1 MDLRGAA
8 PPSPETVL
16 VHAPTGRDA
25 ALIASILS
33 RAGHRVTSEDSVE
46 VLCERLGANGAVA
59 IVAEEAL
66 TPVAMRCLLETLGA
80 QPSWS
85 DFPLVILTSVL
96 AMQRPAQPMLQSL
109 RERGNVTLLER
120 PVHPMTLLSAVET
133 AVRARRRQYEVR
145 DYLDARARAEEHA
158 RQVQKME
165 AVGQL
170 AGGVAHEVNNMM
182 TVVLGFGE
190 FALSRLRRA
199 EGVGGHVDT
208 VALRGEVEEMVKAG
222 KRSAAITQQLLAFSR
237 RQRREAVRMQLRD
250 VVRDLGD
257 LLRQLVGASIT
268 ITTRFP
274 DDLPVVRVD
283 RTQIEQVIINLVINA
298 RDAIDGSGSI
308 TISGERVELG
318 EAFMRRHRLTSVRD
332 GGWVQLAIS
341 DTGRGMDRETQEH
354 AFEPFFTT
362 KAVGTGTGLGL
373 STAYGIIKQSDGY
386 IWLYS
391 EPGIGTTVKVY
402 LPESGGEVL
411 RAEAPA
417 PAAAASGET
426 ILVVEDEPVVRSLAR
441 MALEEVGYSVIE
453 ASDGVAALGLLQ
465 QDGVPVQLVLTD
477 VVMPGMGGQALAK
490 ILRSDRP
497 DLPLLFMSGYQGEDV
512 TDRGLLEPGA
522 AFIQKPFAPKELTRR
537 VRELLDARTTEQ
549 PVRPGK

>member
-1 MDLRGAA
+1 MRPRGTPAA
-8 PPSPETVL
+8 PAETVL
-16 VHAPTGRDA
+16 LHAPTGRDA
-25 ALIASILS
+25 ALIGSILS
-33 RAGHRVTSEDSVE
+33 RAGHSVAE
-46 VLCERLGANGAVA
+46 EATVEALCLRIGDDGAVA
-59 IVAEEAL
+59 ILAEEAL
-66 TPVAMRCLLETLGA
+66 TPAALRCLLDTLNA

-85 DFPLVILTSVL
+85 DFPLVVLTSVL
-96 AMQRPAQPMLQSL
+96 AMQQPSQPLLRTL

-133 AVRARRRQYEVR
+133 TVRARRRQYEVR
-145 DYLDARARAEEHA
+145 DYLDARERAEEHA

-199 EGVGGHVDT
+199 EAHDQALDAA
-208 VALRGEVEEMVKAG
+208 ALRSEVEEMVKAG

-237 RQRREAVRMQLRD
+237 RQRHQAVPLRLQEI
-250 VVRDLGD
+250 VRDIAE
-257 LLRQLVGASIT
+257 LLRRLVGASID
-268 ITTRFP
+268 ISIRLP
-274 DDLPVVRVD
+274 DGLPVVCVD

-298 RDAIDGSGSI
+298 RDAMEGPGSI
-308 TISGERVELG
+308 TISGETTELG
-318 EAFMRRHRLTSVRD
+318 EAFMARHRVGAVR
-332 GGWVQLAIS
+332 GGRWVQLTVS

-362 KAVGTGTGLGL
+362 KPVGAGTGLGL
-373 STAYGIIKQSDGY
+373 STAYGIIKQSGGY

-402 LPESGGEVL
+402 LPESDGEAS
-411 RAEAPA
+411 RSE
-417 PAAAASGET
+417 PAATGDAAGRET
-426 ILVVEDEPVVRSLAR
+426 ILVVEDEPVVRRLAR
-441 MALEEVGYSVIE
+441 VALEEVGYAVIE
-453 ASDGVAALGLLQ
+453 AADGVEALAALQRTDHSIQFILS
-465 QDGVPVQLVLTD
+465 D
-477 VVMPGMGGQALAK
+477 VVMPGMGGQELAR

-497 DLPLLFMSGYQGEDV
+497 ELPLLFMSGYQGEDV

-522 AFIQKPFAPKELTRR
+522 AFIQKPFAPQELTRR
-537 VRELLDARTTEQ
+537 VRSLLDERR
-549 PVRPGK
+549 VSR

>member
-1 MDLRGAA
+1 MDLRGAS

-16 VHAPTGRDA
+16 LHAPTGRDA
-25 ALIASILS
+25 ALMTSILS
-33 RAGHRVTSEDSVE
+33 RAGHRVSSEESVE
-46 VLCERLGANGAVA
+46 ALCARLASSGAVA
-59 IVAEEAL
+59 ILAEEAL
-66 TPVAMRCLLETLGA
+66 TPVATRCVLEALGA

-96 AMQRPAQPMLQSL
+96 AMQRPAQAMLRTL
-109 RERGNVTLLER
+109 REHGNVTLLER

-133 AVRARRRQYEVR
+133 AIRARRRQYEVR
-145 DYLDARARAEEHA
+145 DYLDARERAEEHA

-190 FALSRLRRA
+190 FALNRLRRA
-199 EGVGGHVDT
+199 DRDGGIVDT
-208 VALRGEVEEMVKAG
+208 AALRAEVEEMVKAG

-237 RQRREAVRMQLRD
+237 RQRRQAVQVHLRD

-257 LLRQLVGASIT
+257 LLRQLVGASIRVT
-268 ITTRFP
+268 IRLP
-274 DDLPVVRVD
+274 DDLPIVRVD

-308 TISGERVELG
+308 TISGETVALG
-318 EAFMRRHRLTSVRD
+318 EAFMARHRLTGVR
-332 GGWVQLAIS
+332 GGRWVQLAIS
-341 DTGRGMDRETQEH
+341 DTGRGMDRETLEH

-362 KAVGTGTGLGL
+362 KPVGTGTGLGL
-373 STAYGIIKQSDGY
+373 STASGIIKQSDGY

-391 EPGIGTTVKVY
+391 EPGIGTTVKLY
-402 LPESGGEVL
+402 LPESDGAVH
-411 RAEAPA
+411 RAEVPA
-417 PAAAASGET
+417 PATAASGET
-426 ILVVEDEPVVRSLAR
+426 ILVVEDEPVVRRLAR

-453 ASDGVAALGLLQ
+453 ASDGAAALSLLRR
-465 QDGVPVQLVLTD
+465 DGDSIQLVLSD
-477 VVMPGMGGQALAK
+477 VVMPGMGGQSLAR

-522 AFIQKPFAPKELTRR
+522 AFIQKPFAPQELARR
-537 VRELLDARTTEQ
+537 VRELLDARAK
-549 PVRPGK
+549 VRGIGP